1 MAAARN
7 CHRCDRRMVAITL
20 EIAEQLR
27 TLRSCSHCDIRE
39 WETDAGG
46 TNLTGVLADLSEAS
60 TRP

>member
-1 MAAARN
+1 MTAARK
-7 CHRCDRRMVAITL
+7 CLRCNRRMVAITL

-46 TNLTGVLADLSEAS
+46 TNLSGVLADLSEAS